1 MSRLAVRAANL
12 ADAGERAL
20 LVRLT
25 DGYARDPMGGGDGL
39 SAAAREQLA
48 DALGR
53 HPGLFAV
60 IAELD
65 GEPVGHALC
74 VLGFSSFYAA
84 PVCNLHDLSV
94 LASGRGK
101 GLGRRLMQ
109 AVAAAA
115 SERGCAKVTLEV
127 REDNHVG
134 LALYHSEGFAHAGL
148 GGTRYLMLEK
158 KL

>member
-1 MSRLAVRAANL
+1 MSQLTVRAADL
-12 ADAGERAL
+12 ADAAERAR
-20 LVRLT
+20 LVQLT
-25 DGYARDPMGGGDGL
+25 DGYARDPMGGGNGL
-39 SAAAREQLA
+39 SAAARAQLA

-53 HPGLFAV
+53 HPGLFAL

-94 LASGRGK
+94 LAAGRGK

-109 AVAAAA
+109 AVTAAA
-115 SERGCAKVTLEV
+115 SARGCAKVTLEV

-134 LALYHSEGFAHAGL
+134 RALYHSEGFAHAGL
-148 GGTRYLMLEK
+148 GDSRYLLLEK
-158 KL
+158 RL

>member
-1 MSRLAVRAANL
+1 MSVLQVRAANL
-12 ADAGERAL
+12 ADRADRAL

-25 DGYARDPMGGGDGL
+25 DGYASDPMGGGAGL
-39 SAAAREQLA
+39 SSHARLHLA

-94 LASGRGK
+94 LAAGRGK
-101 GLGRRLMQ
+101 GLGRLLMQ
-109 AVAAAA
+109 AVEDGAR
-115 SERGCAKVTLEV
+115 SRGCAKVTLEV
-127 REDNHVG
+127 REDNHIG
-134 LALYHSEGFAHAGL
+134 LGLYHSEGFAHSGL
-148 GGTRYLMLEK
+148 GDARYLMMEK

>member
-1 MSRLAVRAANL
+1 MSALRVRAARL
-12 ADAGERAL
+12 ADPAERAL

-39 SAAAREQLA
+39 SSHARQQLA

-94 LASGRGK
+94 LAAGRGK
-101 GLGRRLMQ
+101 GLGRLLMQ
-109 AVAAAA
+109 AVEAAAR
-115 SERGCAKVTLEV
+115 ERGCAKVTLEV

-134 LALYHSEGFAHAGL
+134 LGLYHSEGFAHSGL
-148 GGTRYLMLEK
+148 GGTRYLMMEK
-158 KL
+158 PL